1 MPSALTLKPNQGDTL
16 LYSDIS
22 ADGQEHYDPL
32 HLRLHVPQPPFDVA
46 LRCEA
51 VSNVPQIQ
59 FGEDG
64 VWHDFAPGR
73 AALKAGP
80 WFPCLQLGKA
90 DVRLTDLCVD
100 RSKLTERA
108 ENINKAPVGSIKHHG
123 SIMHHV
129 RAEKAAVAAAAA
141 DCAGSIRGA

>member
-1 MPSALTLKPNQGDTL
+1 MRQGGCGTEQGRVEGRTVVPSLSLKEG
-16 LYSDIS
+16 
-22 ADGQEHYDPL
+22 A
-32 HLRLHVPQPPFDVA
+32 
-46 LRCEA
+46 
-51 VSNVPQIQ
+51 
-59 FGEDG
+59 
-64 VWHDFAPGR
+64 
-73 AALKAGP
+73 
-80 WFPCLQLGKA
+80 
-90 DVRLTDLCVD
+90 RLTDLCVD